1 MRVIRFFLKIALLP
15 VVVVLT
21 VVQWFFAFLIGFS
34 SVVFDILAGLFLLT
48 AVLSYLMGISD
59 GGEALGMIATG
70 FMVFMIP
77 VIGAWIVMHITV
89 INMNMRG
96 FIGS

>member
-15 VVVVLT
+15 VIAAVTLI
-21 VVQWFFAFLIGFS
+21 QWFFIFLIGFS
-34 SVVFDILAGLFLLT
+34 SVVFNMLAGLFLLT

-59 GGEALGMIATG
+59 GKEAIGMIATG
-70 FMVFMIP
+70 FVIFMIP
-77 VIGAWIVMHITV
+77 VTGTWIVMHITAL
-89 INMNMRG
+89 NMIMRD